1 MLYMIA
7 SFDFNVAAHGSRE
20 AAERYYL
27 EHHVPLARRLPG
39 LRRYVIG
46 RPEAVGPAGARG
58 QRAAILAFDDVAAL
72 RQAYRSEVGRAL
84 REDEKR
90 LIGEA
95 DVVYVTGEDVA
106 LPTGPKSLA

>member
-7 SFDFNVAAHGSRE
+7 SFDFNVATHGSRE

-46 RPEAVGPAGARG
+46 RPEALGPTAARR
-58 QRAAILAFDDVAAL
+58 QRAAILVFDDVAAL

-95 DVVYVTGEDVA
+95 DLVYFTGDDVA
-106 LPTGPKSLA
+106 LPTAGSTA